1 MKIKAIIGGVI
12 VIGLIALA
20 AFTLSSTMTPYV
32 SIHEAKLSGSQ
43 CQVKGEVVPGSAVYD
58 MEKEVFRFKLMDE
71 NNEVIDVVH
80 NGVKPGNFDQATE
93 VVVVGKYQNGVFD
106 AKQILVKCPSKYEA
120 EGVQS

>member
-1 MKIKAIIGGVI
+1 MKIKAIIGGLI
-12 VIGLIALA
+12 VVGLIALA

-32 SIHEAKLSGSQ
+32 SIKEAKMSGSQ

-58 MEKEVFRFKLMDE
+58 MEKEVFRFKLVDE
-71 NNEVIDVVH
+71 NDEVIDVVH

>member
-1 MKIKAIIGGVI
+1 MKIKIIIGSII

-20 AFTLSSTMTPYV
+20 AVTLRSTMTPYV
-32 SIHEAKLSGSQ
+32 TIKEAKLSQSQ
-43 CQVKGEVVPGSAVYD
+43 CQVKGEVVPGSAVFD
-58 MEKEVFRFKLMDE
+58 MEKKIFRFKLEDE
-71 NNEVIDVVH
+71 NHEVIDVIH

-93 VVVVGKYQNGVFD
+93 VVVIGKYENGLFN